1 MNEIHISK
9 ALKTETP
16 ATLAKALGCTPAAI
30 HKAVHRQRDIYIRMG
45 KKGVISAYEVKTF
58 PGGK

>member
-1 MNEIHISK
+1 MNEITMKS

-30 HKAVHRQRDIYIRMG
+30 HKAVHRKRNIFIKVG
-45 KKGVISAYEVKTF
+45 KRGIVSAYEVKPF
-58 PGGK
+58 PGSK